1 MALEHRSVPTAT
13 FITDAFSRYA
23 QGLAKM
29 QGMEQLPTIVIPHPI
44 AGRPIEELREKVRLV
59 YSEVVSALTRHRSP
73 APLAADAMRED
84 V

>member
-1 MALEHRSVPTAT
+1 MALERRSVPTAT

-44 AGRPIEELREKVRLV
+44 AGRPVEELRDKVRLV
-59 YSEVVSALTRHRSP
+59 YSEVVTALTRKRPRVPQP
-73 APLAADAMRED
+73 AASMQED

>member
-1 MALEHRSVPTAT
+1 MALERRSVPTAT
-13 FITDAFSRYA
+13 FVTDAFSKYA

-44 AGRPIEELREKVRLV
+44 AGRPVEELRDKVRLV
-59 YSEVVSALTRHRSP
+59 YSEVVTALARKEAR
-73 APLAADAMRED
+73 APQETASLQEN